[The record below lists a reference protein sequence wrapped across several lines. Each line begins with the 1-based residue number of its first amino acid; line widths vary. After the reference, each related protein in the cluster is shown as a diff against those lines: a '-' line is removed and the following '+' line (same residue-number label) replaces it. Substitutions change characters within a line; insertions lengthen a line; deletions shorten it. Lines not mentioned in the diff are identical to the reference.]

1 MDSKNNKDDS
11 TVESEERRRFLS
23 ATSAFGFT
31 TAVVAAGAGT
41 LMSKDALAFTAKE
54 EKERKDSAKFEMII
68 GTQSTLG
75 SSRAWLQCSWILK
88 RIYKI
93 SPTVI
98 SM

>member
-1 MDSKNNKDDS
+1 MDSKNNKYDS

-54 EKERKDSAKFEMII
+54 EKER
-68 GTQSTLG
+68 TLH
-75 SSRAWLQCSWILK
+75 
-88 RIYKI
+88 
-93 SPTVI
+93 
-98 SM
+98 